1 MIILLLYFIIYLGQN
16 MYIFRLF
23 SGKHKTNMTF
33 SCKISDTF
41 YVNMYVCLFIFIYL
55 LSEPSESKLKNLM

>member
-1 MIILLLYFIIYLGQN
+1 

>member
-1 MIILLLYFIIYLGQN
+1 
-16 MYIFRLF
+16 MYIRLF

-33 SCKISDTF
+33 SCKIPDIF
-41 YVNMYVCLFIFIYL
+41 DVNMYVCLFIFIYL